1 MSDPLRIRRIRPIP
15 FPTAAGRVVAWTSI
29 VSFPLVVVLCV
40 FGVLCLTPLALY
52 LTWLGALNRRP
63 RPTPVGGRWD
73 FAALIAGLS
82 GFILFGGGLLVGA
95 LQSNA
100 RLALRWNEKQFQSAF
115 EQERPAWAVTAG
127 GYLLVVAGGVVLG
140 MVSRS
145 RMLSVY
151 NIDREAAEAA
161 VDAALADAGT
171 PGTRFGDVWTAGGRA
186 VVEIKS
192 FHGFRHA
199 TLRLLY
205 PEKRLGEEIMRGLHK
220 RLAETPGADGP
231 AAGVLLSLSIGCLLT
246 MLGCLGLIAYFLYL
260 VH

>member
-1 MSDPLRIRRIRPIP
+1 VFPI
-15 FPTAAGRVVAWTSI
+15 I
-29 VSFPLVVVLCV
+29 VVLCI

-63 RPTPVGGRWD
+63 HPTPIGGRWD
-73 FAALIAGLS
+73 LAALVAGLS

-115 EQERPAWAVTAG
+115 EQERAAWSLTAG
-127 GYLLVVAGGVVLG
+127 GYLLVVAGTVVLG
-140 MVSRS
+140 MTFRS
-145 RMLSVY
+145 KTLAVY
-151 NIDREAAEAA
+151 NIEREAAEAA
-161 VDAALADAGT
+161 VDGALADAGT
-171 PGTRFGDVWTAGGRA
+171 PATRFGDVWTASDRT

-192 FHGFRHA
+192 FHAFRHA
-199 TLRLLY
+199 TLRLLH
-205 PEKRLGEEIMRGLHK
+205 PEPRVGEEILRGLYK
-220 RLAETPGADGP
+220 RLSEAPGADGP
-231 AAGVLLSLSIGCLLT
+231 AASMLMSLSIGCLLT